1 MMRRVSTITFCLAL
15 ALLAGVQ
22 AAPAFQQPIALPK
35 VAVDIGRSSNPSDV
49 AVTLQI
55 LALMTVLSLAPAL
68 LIMTTAFTRII
79 IVFHFLKQALGTAQ
93 MPPSQIIIGLAMF
106 LTFFIMAPTWN
117 KVNTEALQPYLNGK
131 MTQAQAYD
139 KGIEPIRQFMFRQT
153 REKDLALFMKLSNI
167 EKPNSRADIP
177 TLVLIPAYAISE
189 LRTGFIIGFV
199 LFVPFL
205 IIDIVVSSILM
216 AMGMMMLPPMMISLP
231 FKILLFILVDGWY
244 LLVTSL
250 MQSFG

>member
-1 MMRRVSTITFCLAL
+1 MKKAAPIALILLAL
-15 ALLAGVQ
+15 FAVSGSAYAL
-22 AAPAFQQPIALPK
+22 QQPIALPK
-35 VAVDIGRSSNPSDV
+35 IAVDIGKSSNPSDV

-55 LALMTVLSLAPAL
+55 LALMTVLSLAPAI
-68 LIMTTAFTRII
+68 LIMTTGFTRII

-93 MPPSQIIIGLAMF
+93 MTPSQIIIGLAMF

-131 MTQAQAYD
+131 MTQQQAYE

-153 REKDLALFMKLSNI
+153 REKDLGLFMKLSNI

-177 TLVLIPAYAISE
+177 TLVLVPAYAISE
-189 LRTGFIIGFV
+189 IRTGFVIGFV

-231 FKILLFILVDGWY
+231 FKILLFILVDGWN
-244 LLVTSL
+244 LLVMSL

>member
-1 MMRRVSTITFCLAL
+1 MKK
-15 ALLAGVQ
+15 
-22 AAPAFQQPIALPK
+22 AAPIVFLLIALCTISGSAFALQQPIVLPK
-35 VAVDIGRSSNPSDV
+35 IAVDIGKSSNPKDV

-68 LIMTTAFTRII
+68 LIMTTAFTRIV
-79 IVFHFLKQALGTAQ
+79 IVFHFLKQALGTTQ

-117 KVNTEALQPYLNGK
+117 KVNTDALQPYFSGK
-131 MTQAQAYD
+131 LTQEQAYD

-153 REKDLALFMKLSNI
+153 REKDLGLFMKLSNI
-167 EKPNSRADIP
+167 DKPNSRADIP

-189 LRTGFIIGFV
+189 MRTGFIIGFV
-199 LFVPFL
+199 LFIPFL

-250 MQSFG
+250 MQSFA

>member
-1 MMRRVSTITFCLAL
+1 
-15 ALLAGVQ
+15 
-22 AAPAFQQPIALPK
+22 
-35 VAVDIGRSSNPSDV
+35 
-49 AVTLQI
+49 
-55 LALMTVLSLAPAL
+55 
-68 LIMTTAFTRII
+68 MTTAFTRII
-79 IVFHFLKQALGTAQ
+79 IVFHFVKQALGTAQ
-93 MPPSQIIIGLAMF
+93 MPPSQIIVGLAMF
-106 LTFFIMAPTWN
+106 LTFFVMAPTWN
-117 KVNTEALQPYLNGK
+117 EVNTEALQPYLNGK
-131 MTQAQAYD
+131 LTQQQAYD

-167 EKPNSRADIP
+167 DKPNSRADIP

-199 LFVPFL
+199 LFIPFL
-205 IIDIVVSSILM
+205 VIDIVVSSILM

-231 FKILLFILVDGWY
+231 FKILLFILVDGWN

>member
-1 MMRRVSTITFCLAL
+1 MKKAITLAL
-15 ALLAGVQ
+15 IAVALCVVTNS
-22 AAPAFQQPIALPK
+22 AFALQQPLALPK
-35 VAVDIGRSSNPSDV
+35 IAVDIGKSSNPSDV

-68 LIMTTAFTRII
+68 LMMTTAFTRII

-93 MPPSQIIIGLAMF
+93 MPPSQVIVGLAMF

-117 KVNTEALQPYLNGK
+117 KVNTDALQPYLNGK
-131 MTQAQAYD
+131 LSQQQAYD

-153 REKDLALFMKLSNI
+153 REKDLGLFMKLSNI
-167 EKPNSRADIP
+167 NKPNSRADIP
-177 TLVLIPAYAISE
+177 TIVLIPAYAISE

-199 LFVPFL
+199 LFIPFL
-205 IIDIVVSSILM
+205 VIDIVVSSVLM

-231 FKILLFILVDGWY
+231 FKILLFILVDGWA

>member
-1 MMRRVSTITFCLAL
+1 MKKVTTIALITFAL
-15 ALLAGVQ
+15 FAATGSAFAL
-22 AAPAFQQPIALPK
+22 QQPIALPK
-35 VAVDIGRSSNPSDV
+35 VAVDIGKSSNPSDV
-49 AVTLQI
+49 GVTLQI

-93 MPPSQIIIGLAMF
+93 MPPSQIIVGLAMF

-131 MTQAQAYD
+131 MSQQAAYD

-167 EKPNSRADIP
+167 DKPNSRADIP

-199 LFVPFL
+199 LFIPFL
-205 IIDIVVSSILM
+205 VIDIVVSSILM

-231 FKILLFILVDGWY
+231 FKILLFILVDGWN
-244 LLVTSL
+244 LLVLSL

>member
-1 MMRRVSTITFCLAL
+1 MKCQKLVPLSFLF
-15 ALLAGVQ
+15 LLIVCSSETLFA
-22 AAPAFQQPIALPK
+22 QQPIVLPK
-35 VAVDIGRSSNPSDV
+35 IAVDVGRSSNPRDV
-49 AVTLQI
+49 STTLQI

-68 LIMTTAFTRII
+68 MIMTTAFTRII

-131 MTQAQAYD
+131 LQQDVAYY

-153 REKDLALFMKLSNI
+153 REKDLALFVKLANI
-167 EKPNSRADIP
+167 ERPEKRDDIP
-177 TLVLIPAYAISE
+177 TLVLVPAYAISE
-189 LRTGFIIGFV
+189 LRAGFIIGFV
-199 LFVPFL
+199 IFIPFL
-205 IIDIVVSSILM
+205 IIDVVVSTILM
-216 AMGMMMLPPMMISLP
+216 SMGMMMLPPMMISLP
-231 FKILLFILVDGWY
+231 FKILLFILVDGWN
-244 LLVTSL
+244 LLIGSL

>member
-1 MMRRVSTITFCLAL
+1 MKKVSSIILILIAL
-15 ALLAGVQ
+15 FAVSGSAYAL
-22 AAPAFQQPIALPK
+22 QQPIALPK
-35 VAVDIGRSSNPSDV
+35 IAVDIGKSSNPNDV

-55 LALMTVLSLAPAL
+55 LALMTVLSLAPAI
-68 LIMTTAFTRII
+68 LIMTTGFTRII

-131 MTQAQAYD
+131 MTQQQAYE

-153 REKDLALFMKLSNI
+153 REKDLGLFMKLSNI

-177 TLVLIPAYAISE
+177 TLVLVPAYAISE
-189 LRTGFIIGFV
+189 IRTGFVIGFV
-199 LFVPFL
+199 LFIPFL

-231 FKILLFILVDGWY
+231 FKILLFILVDGWN
-244 LLVTSL
+244 LLVMSL

>member
-1 MMRRVSTITFCLAL
+1 MMKFITPVCLIVL
-15 ALLAGVQ
+15 ALLTFSSHAV
-22 AAPAFQQPIALPK
+22 ALQQPIALPK
-35 VAVDIGRSSNPSDV
+35 VAVDIGKSSNPKDV

-93 MPPSQIIIGLAMF
+93 MPPSQVIVGLAMF

-131 MTQAQAYD
+131 MSQSDAYD

-153 REKDLALFMKLSNI
+153 REKDLGLFMKLSNI

-177 TLVLIPAYAISE
+177 TLVLIPAFAISE

-199 LFVPFL
+199 LFIPFL
-205 IIDIVVSSILM
+205 VIDIVVSSILM

-231 FKILLFILVDGWY
+231 FKILLFILVDGWN
-244 LLVTSL
+244 LLILSL

>member
-1 MMRRVSTITFCLAL
+1 MKKATTIALIAL
-15 ALLAGVQ
+15 ALLTVTGSAL
-22 AAPAFQQPIALPK
+22 ALQQPIALPK
-35 VAVDIGRSSNPSDV
+35 IAVDIGKSSNPSDV

-79 IVFHFLKQALGTAQ
+79 IVFHFLKQALGTPQ
-93 MPPSQIIIGLAMF
+93 MPPAQIVIGLAMF
-106 LTFFIMAPTWN
+106 LTFFVMAPTWT

-131 MTQAQAYD
+131 MSQAQAYD

-153 REKDLALFMKLSNI
+153 REKDLGLFMRLSNI
-167 EKPNSRADIP
+167 DRPNSRADIP

-199 LFVPFL
+199 LFIPFL
-205 IIDIVVSSILM
+205 VIDIVVSSILM

-231 FKILLFILVDGWY
+231 FKILLFILVDGWN
-244 LLVTSL
+244 LLVLSL
-250 MQSFG
+250 MQSFS

>member
-1 MMRRVSTITFCLAL
+1 MKKAL
-15 ALLAGVQ
+15 PIVMLLVALFTVTGSAY
-22 AAPAFQQPIALPK
+22 AIQQPIALPK
-35 VAVDIGRSSNPSDV
+35 IAVDIGKSSNPSDV

-93 MPPSQIIIGLAMF
+93 MPPSQIIIGLSMF

-131 MTQAQAYD
+131 LSQQLAYD

-153 REKDLALFMKLSNI
+153 REQDLGLFMKLSNI
-167 EKPNSRADIP
+167 DKPNSRADIP
-177 TLVLIPAYAISE
+177 TLVLVPAYAISE
-189 LRTGFIIGFV
+189 IRTGFIIGFV
-199 LFVPFL
+199 IFIPFL

-231 FKILLFILVDGWY
+231 FKILLFILVDGWN
-244 LLVTSL
+244 LLVLSL

>member
-1 MMRRVSTITFCLAL
+1 MKK
-15 ALLAGVQ
+15 
-22 AAPAFQQPIALPK
+22 AAPIVLLLVALCTVTGPAFALQQPIALPK
-35 VAVDIGRSSNPSDV
+35 IAVDIGKSSNPSDV

-93 MPPSQIIIGLAMF
+93 MPPAQIIIGLAMF

-131 MTQAQAYD
+131 LSQQLAYD

-153 REKDLALFMKLSNI
+153 REKDLGLFMKLSNI

-177 TLVLIPAYAISE
+177 TLVLVPAYAISE
-189 LRTGFIIGFV
+189 IRTGFIIGFV
-199 LFVPFL
+199 IFIPFL

-231 FKILLFILVDGWY
+231 FKILLFILVDGWN
-244 LLVTSL
+244 LLVMSL

>member
-1 MMRRVSTITFCLAL
+1 MKKAFPIVMLVFMLCA
-15 ALLAGVQ
+15 AAGD
-22 AAPAFQQPIALPK
+22 AYAFQQPIALPK
-35 VAVDIGRSSNPSDV
+35 IAVDIGKSSKPSDV

-93 MPPSQIIIGLAMF
+93 MPPSQIIIGLSMF

-117 KVNTEALQPYLNGK
+117 KVNTDALQPYLDGK
-131 MTQAQAYD
+131 LSQQAAYD

-153 REKDLALFMKLSNI
+153 REKDLGLFMKLSNI

-177 TLVLIPAYAISE
+177 TLVLVPAYAISE
-189 LRTGFIIGFV
+189 IRTGFIIGFV
-199 LFVPFL
+199 LFIPFL

-231 FKILLFILVDGWY
+231 FKILLFILVDGWN
-244 LLVTSL
+244 LLVLSL

>member
-1 MMRRVSTITFCLAL
+1 MKKAAPIALILLAL
-15 ALLAGVQ
+15 FAVSGSAYAL
-22 AAPAFQQPIALPK
+22 QQPIALPK
-35 VAVDIGRSSNPSDV
+35 IAVDIGKSSNPSDV

-55 LALMTVLSLAPAL
+55 LALMTVLSLAPAI
-68 LIMTTAFTRII
+68 LIMTTGFTRII

-131 MTQAQAYD
+131 MTQQQAYE

-153 REKDLALFMKLSNI
+153 REKDLGLFMKLSNI

-177 TLVLIPAYAISE
+177 TLVLVPAYAISE
-189 LRTGFIIGFV
+189 IRTGFVIGFV

-231 FKILLFILVDGWY
+231 FKILLFILVDGWN
-244 LLVTSL
+244 LLVMSL